1 MVLSR
6 SAVRVSRFL
15 VHRDEWHLRSK
26 ITASEQQGVRKL
38 VSVKASPAAVSSMPQ
53 PLALAHCFLR
63 KPHTLH
69 SCPIFGQIFVGSF
82 LRAMVLCTGALPS
95 WSSVNTS
102 VVCPVAPLPP
112 KIKSTIFPVS
122 RLLCFYSERSPLRFI
137 YIFSESGP
145 SLPSLTLSHPSPFIY
160 IYSSV

>member
-1 MVLSR
+1 MN
-6 SAVRVSRFL
+6 
-15 VHRDEWHLRSK
+15 
-26 ITASEQQGVRKL
+26 
-38 VSVKASPAAVSSMPQ
+38 VKASPAAVSSMPQ
-53 PLALAHCFLR
+53 PLALAHFFLR

-82 LRAMVLCTGALPS
+82 LRAVVLCTGALPS

-137 YIFSESGP
+137 YIFYIFSESGR
-145 SLPSLTLSHPSPFIY
+145 SLRSLTLSHASIPHPLY
-160 IYSSV
+160 IFSSV

>member
-1 MVLSR
+1 M
-6 SAVRVSRFL
+6 
-15 VHRDEWHLRSK
+15 
-26 ITASEQQGVRKL
+26 
-38 VSVKASPAAVSSMPQ
+38 SVKASPAAVSSMPQ

-82 LRAMVLCTGALPS
+82 LRAMVLCPGALPS

-102 VVCPVAPLPP
+102 IVCPAAPLPP
-112 KIKSTIFPVS
+112 KIKSTVFPVS

-137 YIFSESGP
+137 YIFSDARSVFFYIFFITYFLFLKNFQSITQTIVFESGFKGY
-145 SLPSLTLSHPSPFIY
+145 FI
-160 IYSSV
+160 

>member
-1 MVLSR
+1 MS
-6 SAVRVSRFL
+6 
-15 VHRDEWHLRSK
+15 
-26 ITASEQQGVRKL
+26 I
-38 VSVKASPAAVSSMPQ
+38 KASPAVVSSMPQ

-160 IYSSV
+160 IYIYIYIYSSV